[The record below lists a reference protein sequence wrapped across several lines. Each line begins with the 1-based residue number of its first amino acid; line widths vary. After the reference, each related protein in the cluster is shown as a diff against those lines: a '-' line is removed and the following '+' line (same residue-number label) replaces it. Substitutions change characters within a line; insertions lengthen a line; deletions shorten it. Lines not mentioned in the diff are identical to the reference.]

1 MALPLVVGVDGS
13 EASLR
18 AVDWAAREAAVRGY
32 ALRLVHA
39 SLWEKYEDDAPAVPL
54 GPRPGRHDLAHQIL
68 RTAVARAAASRPEVR
83 VSTEAVAEDPE
94 TALLRAAR
102 NAVALVTGR
111 TGRGPVQELLLGS
124 VSLAVAA
131 HAQCPVI
138 VVRGST
144 AGVTGTH
151 QRILLGVGDHESADS
166 ATRFAFAEAAAR
178 HCVLDAVRT
187 WRAPAGRTADHPLL
201 SGDPA
206 RQCEQAAEDVLAD
219 ALRGPARV
227 HPDVPVRPVTVE
239 GPARRILIDRSA
251 AADLVIV
258 GARRRHGHFGLQ
270 LGRVAHA
277 VLHHA
282 DCPVVVVAQHGSR
295 TTPEE

>member
-18 AVDWAAREAAVRGY
+18 AVDWAAREAAVRGW

-39 SLWEKYEDDAPAVPL
+39 SLWESYEGEVPAVPT
-54 GPRPGRHDLAHQIL
+54 GSQGGRPDIAEEIL
-68 RTAVARAAASRPEVR
+68 RAAVARAAACRPEVK
-83 VSTEAVAEDPE
+83 VSTDALAEDPE
-94 TALLRAAR
+94 TTLLRAAR
-102 NAVALVTGR
+102 NAVAVVTGR
-111 TGRGPVQELLLGS
+111 SGRGPVSELLLGS

-138 VVRGST
+138 VVRGSA
-144 AGVTGTH
+144 AGIAGTH
-151 QRILLGVGDHESADS
+151 QRILLGVGDEESAGS
-166 ATRFAFAEAAAR
+166 ATRFAFTEAAAR
-178 HCVLDAVRT
+178 HCVLDAVRA
-187 WRAPAGRTADHPLL
+187 WRAPAPTTADSAPHD
-201 SGDPA
+201 GG
-206 RQCEQAAEDVLAD
+206 QAARDALSDV
-219 ALRGPARV
+219 LRGPARAR
-227 HPDVPVRPVTVE
+227 PDVPVRAVTVE

-282 DCPVVVVAQHGSR
+282 DCPVAVVPQHGSR
-295 TTPEE
+295 TVPEE